1 MDDALVLREAFRHNA
16 WANRTLIGVFRQVP
30 RLELTNPFREGKRLL
45 HKLNYLVI
53 TDVYFASALA
63 GAEPAWRWPA
73 DETGDLDE
81 LETRVNHAAALWEEA
96 LARPIDASR
105 MVLVGDGTYEFPV
118 WAVLMQALKHGIAE
132 RTQICPPLAK
142 LVGVAPPS
150 LDPYAYATSTGRGGL
165 LP

>member
-1 MDDALVLREAFRHNA
+1 
-16 WANRTLIGVFRQVP
+16 
-30 RLELTNPFREGKRLL
+30 
-45 HKLNYLVI
+45 
-53 TDVYFASALA
+53 
-63 GAEPAWRWPA
+63 
-73 DETGDLDE
+73 LDE

-142 LVGVAPPS
+142 LVGVALPS

-165 LP
+165 LPCTPPVSARCPEPVGSAFRVRPARHGRVDVPRTVAGTPAAHLARGAQARRGGQFGEAVGRYGVRHPRRAGALV